1 MKAPNRNHLAIVE
14 GSFQRRGLL
23 LDKDLYLGSL
33 IIYLF
38 IINIMSMGGVV
49 YMYSSH
55 SCK

>member
-23 LDKDLYLGSL
+23 LDKDLYLASL